1 VIQLHAY
8 RLTDALTL
16 LSSLELAD
24 QKLAVKTLEDLAKP
38 LISGTWWADDGIWW
52 NVDELSIDT
61 VTNMAHAAYWLAV
74 LTSSGLL
81 DDVVDQDYDRA
92 NELLRSA
99 ASRGL
104 ADAHQALAYRY
115 ETGYKLQANC
125 EVAYS
130 HLKVM

>member
-1 VIQLHAY
+1 MQLHAY

-24 QKLAVKTLEDLAKP
+24 QKLAVKTLEELAQP

-52 NVDELSIDT
+52 NVDDLSMDT

-92 NELLRSA
+92 NELLHSA